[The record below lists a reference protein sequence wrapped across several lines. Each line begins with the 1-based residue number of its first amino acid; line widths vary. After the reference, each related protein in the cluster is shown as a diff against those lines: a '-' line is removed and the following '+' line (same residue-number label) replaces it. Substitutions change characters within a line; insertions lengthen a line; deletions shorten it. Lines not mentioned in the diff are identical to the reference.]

1 MTDNVD
7 APSTRPEFVIPV
19 RPAGVPPGLCEL
31 RPDIHVVGIEPHG
44 AHYTTAGKLANH
56 IQGTIER
63 QAAGRFYLWE
73 AAQILAD
80 SHGKSLEGIRD
91 AMRRAVSLGALCVRV
106 VGSDEPMSAG
116 SRLRIDGMDSYVT
129 PEGLNEWLEA
139 GRYPYRFPVAAAPSA
154 SPAARP
160 EAGAAP
166 AAPEAPDSA
175 SAPAGGLPE
184 AVAVPAESVRVRTP
198 TVQQVIAPY
207 VAKLMKEHPEYTA
220 DALYRHM
227 RREAGGDGSPFAKL
241 VTGGE
246 LFCIEASGPCG
257 PSSATRALTAY
268 RKSIGRPHA
277 PR

>member
-1 MTDNVD
+1 MTDHVD

-220 DALYRHM
+220 DALYRRM
-227 RREAGGDGSPFAKL
+227 RRDAGEDGSPFAKL
-241 VTGGE
+241 GGGE
-246 LFCIEASGPCG
+246 LFCVEASRPCG
-257 PSSATRALTAY
+257 ISTVASALTEY
-268 RKSIGRPHA
+268 RKSIRRPHA

>member
-1 MTDNVD
+1 MTDHVD

-139 GRYPYRFPVAAAPSA
+139 DRYPYRFPVAAAPSA
-154 SPAARP
+154 SPAAC
-160 EAGAAP
+160 
-166 AAPEAPDSA
+166 PD
-175 SAPAGGLPE
+175 
-184 AVAVPAESVRVRTP
+184 AVAVPEPLQRQRHQEGEILRVLRELGHDP
-198 TVQQVIAPY
+198 AALPARQPGKPG
-207 VAKLMKEHPEYTA
+207 AKAAAWGLLQGKKRSRGVFDKAWER
-220 DALYRHM
+220 L
-227 RREAGGDGSPFAKL
+227 RRAGEI
-241 VTGGE
+241 VGG
-246 LFCIEASGPCG
+246 
-257 PSSATRALTAY
+257 
-268 RKSIGRPHA
+268 
-277 PR
+277 

>member
-1 MTDNVD
+1 MTDHVD

-106 VGSDEPMSAG
+106 VGSDEPMSVG

-154 SPAARP
+154 SPAVC
-160 EAGAAP
+160 
-166 AAPEAPDSA
+166 
-175 SAPAGGLPE
+175 PE
-184 AVAVPAESVRVRTP
+184 AVAVPAVPEAKEARQARRHQMCIDAGLPMPTDTYAHLPRGVGALARAEGITRQAFAEDVR
-198 TVQQVIAPY
+198 A
-207 VAKLMKEHPEYTA
+207 H
-220 DALYRHM
+220 
-227 RREAGGDGSPFAKL
+227 
-241 VTGGE
+241 
-246 LFCIEASGPCG
+246 
-257 PSSATRALTAY
+257 
-268 RKSIGRPHA
+268 IGRLYG
-277 PR
+277 R

>member
-1 MTDNVD
+1 MTDHVD

-154 SPAARP
+154 SPAACP
-160 EAGAAP
+160 DAGAAP

-220 DALYRHM
+220 NALYRRM
-227 RREAGGDGSPFAKL
+227 RRDAGEDGSPFAKL
-241 VTGGE
+241 GGGE
-246 LFCIEASGPCG
+246 LFCVEASRPCG
-257 PSSATRALTAY
+257 ISTVASALTAY

>member
-1 MTDNVD
+1 MTDHVD

-129 PEGLNEWLEA
+129 PEGLNEWLESD
-139 GRYPYRFPVAAAPSA
+139 RYPYRFPVAAAPSA
-154 SPAARP
+154 SPAA
-160 EAGAAP
+160 
-166 AAPEAPDSA
+166 
-175 SAPAGGLPE
+175 LPE

>member
-1 MTDNVD
+1 M
-7 APSTRPEFVIPV
+7 IPV
-19 RPAGVPPGLCEL
+19 RPTGVPPGLCEL
-31 RPDIHVVGIEPHG
+31 HPDIHVVGIEPHG

-160 EAGAAP
+160 DAVAAP
-166 AAPEAPDSA
+166 A
-175 SAPAGGLPE
+175 E
-184 AVAVPAESVRVRTP
+184 AVPVPGAGRPP
-198 TVQQVIAPY
+198 TVRQAIAPY
-207 VAKLMKEHPEYTA
+207 VAKLMRERPNYTA
-220 DALYRHM
+220 EELHLRM
-227 RREAGGDGSPFAKL
+227 RRDAGGDDSPFSRL
-241 VTGGE
+241 VQGGE
-246 LFCIEASGPCG
+246 LFCVDSGRPCG
-257 PSSATRALTAY
+257 LATVRSALTDY
-268 RKSIGRPHA
+268 RKTNRKRRSSTVEAVEA
-277 PR
+277 PSNP

>member
-1 MTDNVD
+1 MTDHVD

-139 GRYPYRFPVAAAPSA
+139 DRYPYRFPVAAAPSA

-160 EAGAAP
+160 DAVAVP
-166 AAPEAPDSA
+166 AAPEAPDIA
-175 SAPAGGLPE
+175 SAPA
-184 AVAVPAESVRVRTP
+184 VVHRVGNRAHSLDG
-198 TVQQVIAPY
+198 VIAE
-207 VAKLMKEHPEYTA
+207 A
-220 DALYRHM
+220 
-227 RREAGGDGSPFAKL
+227 RRRAVRDDWL
-241 VTGGE
+241 TVWGE
-246 LFCIEASGPCG
+246 LIRMAECSD
-257 PSSATRALTAY
+257 
-268 RKSIGRPHA
+268 RPA
-277 PR
+277 PLMGYAPGDELKVQSDAPEGFTDYTKDAFRQLWRRRNKG

>member
-1 MTDNVD
+1 MTDHVD

-106 VGSDEPMSAG
+106 VGSDEPMSVG

-139 GRYPYRFPVAAAPSA
+139 DRYPYRFPVAAAPSA
-154 SPAARP
+154 SPAVC
-160 EAGAAP
+160 
-166 AAPEAPDSA
+166 
-175 SAPAGGLPE
+175 PE
-184 AVAVPAESVRVRTP
+184 AVAVPAVPEAKEARQARRHQMCIDAGLPMP
-198 TVQQVIAPY
+198 TSTYHRLPTGVGAL
-207 VAKLMKEHPEYTA
+207 AKAEGISRQAFTA
-220 DALYRHM
+220 DVKAH
-227 RREAGGDGSPFAKL
+227 
-241 VTGGE
+241 
-246 LFCIEASGPCG
+246 
-257 PSSATRALTAY
+257 
-268 RKSIGRPHA
+268 IGRLYG
-277 PR
+277 R

>member
-1 MTDNVD
+1 M
-7 APSTRPEFVIPV
+7 IPV

-106 VGSDEPMSAG
+106 VGSDEPMSVG

-139 GRYPYRFPVAAAPSA
+139 DRYPYRFPVAAAPSA
-154 SPAARP
+154 SPAA
-160 EAGAAP
+160 
-166 AAPEAPDSA
+166 
-175 SAPAGGLPE
+175 LPE
-184 AVAVPAESVRVRTP
+184 AVAAPAGAARQGIVKRELVRLHKARWP
-198 TVQQVIAPY
+198 TIKSDLSDASTNGLSARAKAADRGWIGAEALAWAEDRGRLTAAP
-207 VAKLMKEHPEYTA
+207 EP
-220 DALYRHM
+220 
-227 RREAGGDGSPFAKL
+227 DGLHA
-241 VTGGE
+241 VMTGG
-246 LFCIEASGPCG
+246 FV
-257 PSSATRALTAY
+257 
-268 RKSIGRPHA
+268 SITHRLGR
-277 PR
+277 